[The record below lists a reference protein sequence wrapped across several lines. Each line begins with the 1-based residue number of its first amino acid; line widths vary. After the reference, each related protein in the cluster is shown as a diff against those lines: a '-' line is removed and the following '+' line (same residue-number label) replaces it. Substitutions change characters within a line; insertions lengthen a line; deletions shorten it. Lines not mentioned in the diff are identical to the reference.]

1 LFGGDL
7 VHTGGVCMDALCG
20 LFETISTVGEVL
32 GRSEAKDQELSCL
45 SSTVNSISA
54 SVQTF
59 ANSLPPEERENAFNS
74 NKIFSNLLEQ
84 MQKCAEVVYGPQTAV
99 HPQFKELLNKPQL
112 RQIGSGQTGG
122 GLTKVVKGIMTEGL
136 EVLSG
141 KLGGLGSLLRLPE
154 DELEKVREASRELQR
169 MVPLLQLA
177 ISAYTLPRGVK
188 RPLETDTSRPQQH
201 LRLQTPSARELVDID
216 QREDLPVVYMQPI
229 SDLSWGVDRLP
240 ELTTDMLRPAS
251 AALSSNSL
259 DSNDAASR
267 KVFGRQEVKDKLP
280 QGCQLPLPAAAGV
293 NNGATGAMQPLFR
306 FISRDHF
313 ALEPLALPVPQEPAV
328 QGSLDMDTLVFGVP
342 DDLGGAT
349 LGFGFDQPEEDPHG
363 GPVEPE
369 LAIITGMNANGVHV
383 KLAGETVWRW
393 LAKKT
398 TCRLKAND
406 VIGVLLESPP
416 GSNQNAGITV
426 DLPDE
431 KVRCLLGLQLLP
443 ARQ

>member
-1 LFGGDL
+1 
-7 VHTGGVCMDALCG
+7 MDALCG
-20 LFETISTVGEVL
+20 LFETISTVSEVL
-32 GRSEAKDQELSCL
+32 GRSEAKDQEISSL

-59 ANSLPPEERENAFNS
+59 ANSLPPEDRENAFNS
-74 NKIFSNLLEQ
+74 NKIFSDLLEQ
-84 MQKCAEVVYGPQTAV
+84 MQKCAEVVYGPQSTVQPNA
-99 HPQFKELLNKPQL
+99 KELPNKPLL
-112 RQIGSGQTGG
+112 RQIGSGNTGG
-122 GLTKVVKGIMTEGL
+122 PLTNVVKGLVNEGL
-136 EVLSG
+136 EALSS

-154 DELEKVREASRELQR
+154 DELEKIREASRELQR

-188 RPLETDTSRPQQH
+188 RPLEPDTTRPAPFLH
-201 LRLQTPSARELVDID
+201 LQTPTRELVDMD
-216 QREDLPVVYMQPI
+216 HREDLPVVYMQPI
-229 SDLSWGVDRLP
+229 SDVSWGVERLP
-240 ELTTDMLRPAS
+240 ELTSDMLRPAS

-259 DSNDAASR
+259 DSNDSVAR

-280 QGCQLPLPAAAGV
+280 QGCQLPMPAPPGAK
-293 NNGATGAMQPLFR
+293 NGSAGAMQPLFR
-306 FISRDHF
+306 FISRDLF
-313 ALEPLALPVPQEPAV
+313 ALEPLALPAVKAPAV

-349 LGFGFDQPEEDPHG
+349 LGFGFDNLEEDPHCG
-363 GPVEPE
+363 TVEPE
-369 LAIITGMNANGVHV
+369 LAILTGMNANGVHV
-383 KLAGETVWRW
+383 KLTGETVWRW
-393 LAKKT
+393 LAKKS

-416 GSNQNAGITV
+416 GSNQNAGMTV
-426 DLPDE
+426 DLPDD